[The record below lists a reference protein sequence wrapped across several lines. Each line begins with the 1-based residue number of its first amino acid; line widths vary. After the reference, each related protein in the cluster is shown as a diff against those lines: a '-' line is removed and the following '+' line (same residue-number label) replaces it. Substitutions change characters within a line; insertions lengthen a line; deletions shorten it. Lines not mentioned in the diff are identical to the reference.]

1 MKADK
6 IINNNIVSST
16 DCEGNELIIM
26 GCGIGFGKRA
36 GQKLDENKIEKIFRL
51 DNKDS
56 LERFKEL
63 LKKLP
68 LEYIQVTDEIISYA
82 KEVLEE
88 RLNEN
93 VYLTLT
99 DHISFAIERQK
110 QGLSL
115 ANTLLLEIK
124 KFYTDEYRLGQ
135 AALDIIEEQLGVR
148 LPEDEAGFIA
158 IQQLVLF
165 GRSGTRGISFLYESV
180 L

>member
-1 MKADK
+1 MEY
-6 IINNNIVSST
+6 IR
-16 DCEGNELIIM
+16 EH
-26 GCGIGFGKRA
+26 FH
-36 GQKLDENKIEKIFRL
+36 
-51 DNKDS
+51 
-56 LERFKEL
+56 KEL
-63 LKKLP
+63 NEKL
-68 LEYIQVTDEIISYA
+68 
-82 KEVLEE
+82 VLG
-88 RLNEN
+88 LS
-93 VYLTLT
+93 